1 MLEPALNL
9 ALLASPL
16 CFLAYWIAY
25 AAKDEVSWPRSLLK
39 TLATLLPALVGLAI
53 TRSGGLQLIYLGLAF
68 GALGDFALSRRGEP
82 AFLAGMAAFVL
93 GHLLY
98 AYALW
103 QRSQAMIAADLPGD
117 SGSISALQILALA
130 LLAALMLSTEL
141 WLAPRTATL
150 RWPVR
155 GYVVVIGAMAATAIL
170 LAPNSGH
177 VLLRLGA
184 ALFVLSDGLLAL
196 RRFVVTA
203 PVWQSRLSLALWP
216 AYWLGQMLIAYGA
229 IVYWIY
235 PKG

>member
-16 CFLAYWIAY
+16 CFLAYWIGY
-25 AAKDEVSWPRSLLK
+25 AARDEVSWPRSLLK

-103 QRSQAMIAADLPGD
+103 QRSQVMIAADLPGD
-117 SGSISALQILALA
+117 SGSISALQIL
-130 LLAALMLSTEL
+130 
-141 WLAPRTATL
+141 
-150 RWPVR
+150 
-155 GYVVVIGAMAATAIL
+155 
-170 LAPNSGH
+170 
-177 VLLRLGA
+177 
-184 ALFVLSDGLLAL
+184 
-196 RRFVVTA
+196 
-203 PVWQSRLSLALWP
+203 SL
-216 AYWLGQMLIAYGA
+216 IH
-229 IVYWIY
+229 I
-235 PKG
+235 